1 MGLTTPLP
9 GRGHRPAVLA
19 DLVRT
24 FEAHFAEHR
33 ECDGL
38 AGSIVE
44 VIENGVPWGVAWM
57 ACAGCGV
64 RWERRRT
71 FDLES
76 SRS

>member
-1 MGLTTPLP
+1 VTTSPP

-44 VIENGVPWGVAWM
+44 VIENADTLSTLNP
-57 ACAGCGV
+57 
-64 RWERRRT
+64 
-71 FDLES
+71 LELEW
-76 SRS
+76 

>member
-1 MGLTTPLP
+1 MGVTTSPP

-38 AGSIVE
+38 VGSIVE
-44 VIENGVPWGVAWM
+44 VIEGGVPWGVASM

>member
-1 MGLTTPLP
+1 MHP
-9 GRGHRPAVLA
+9 RARRSSVLV

-44 VIENGVPWGVAWM
+44 VTENGVPWGVAWM